1 MKKNTIKTLMA
12 TLGLSTSISLL
23 GGCGDTSKQIY
34 VGDIGAS
41 KITYNKEANLISGSI
56 SYENLEKGYLK
67 IATLEYN
74 GKELEPKLKAIYF
87 YKYRPVRGGGG
98 YDTINY
104 IDLESGVTQ
113 ITYLYPN
120 YYNEKETPEITIG
133 ENFTII
139 EEISL
144 FDFIIE
150 NNWLQDEYDINELI
164 KFFEEIVKPE
174 LESQTEI
181 KNREKVLKND

>member
-1 MKKNTIKTLMA
+1 M
-12 TLGLSTSISLL
+12 GL
-23 GGCGDTSKQIY
+23 
-34 VGDIGAS
+34 
-41 KITYNKEANLISGSI
+41 
-56 SYENLEKGYLK
+56 
-67 IATLEYN
+67 
-74 GKELEPKLKAIYF
+74 
-87 YKYRPVRGGGG
+87 YKYSYAHTLSVSY
-98 YDTINY
+98 YDTIDY

-133 ENFTII
+133 ENFTIV

-150 NNWLQDEYDINELI
+150 NNWLQEEYDINELI